1 MEVKELESTIE
12 GILFAAGD
20 AVETGRICAVLEVD
34 KPTVDA
40 VCKRLADYY
49 RYERRGI
56 RLLKLEDAYQICS
69 APEFAEVI
77 RRTLETRKPP
87 RLSQAA
93 LEVLSVIAY
102 YQPTTRAYIDQMR
115 GVDSAYTV
123 GLLLERELIE
133 TCGQLAV
140 PGRPNLYC
148 TTQCFLRTFG
158 FSSLEELPELPDV
171 PREDGQV
178 TMEMQATVERL
189 RMEQETAEDTS
200 AVLLEEVP
208 QSR

>member
-20 AVETGRICAVLEVD
+20 AVETERICAVLAVD
-34 KPTVDA
+34 RPTVDA

-49 RYERRGI
+49 SYERRGI
-56 RLLKLEDAYQICS
+56 RLLKLEDAYQLCS
-69 APEFAEVI
+69 APAYAEPI

-123 GLLLERELIE
+123 GLLLERALIE

-140 PGRPNLYC
+140 PGRPHLYR
-148 TTQCFLRTFG
+148 TTQDFLRTFG
-158 FSSLEELPELPDV
+158 LASLEELPELPDM

-178 TMEMQATVERL
+178 TMEMQAAVARL
-189 RMEQETAEDTS
+189 LMEQETVEDTS
-200 AVLLEEVP
+200 AAVLEEVP
-208 QSR
+208 QSQ